1 MAITRLKTSGVYGS
15 KYIDALAGLPAVM
28 AAPTATDGGT
38 GTTASIAFVTQSG
51 ATSYT
56 ALSNPGSLTGTGA
69 SSPVTVSG
77 LTTGTA
83 YTFQIAAT
91 NAQGTGGYSAASNSV
106 TPAVPIVEAY
116 ESIASEYVG
125 GTANTITFSSI
136 PQTYKALELRINAKT
151 SRSGGAD
158 NLYIQFNGDTGS
170 NYAYAFGG
178 RDVDNSPSVLAN
190 SASDTSI
197 LFPDFLP
204 TTNNTTNPGIF
215 GYTVTTILDYA
226 LTNKTKTVQVYGG
239 RVSANSG
246 GTLYGRV
253 GYGSG
258 VWNNTA
264 AITSITITNSSPT
277 FNTGS
282 VFSLYGLKG

>member
-38 GTTASIAFVTQSG
+38 GTTASIAFITQSG

-56 ALSNPGSLTGTGA
+56 AISTPGSLTGTGA

-91 NAQGTGGYSAASNSV
+91 NAQGTGAYSAASNSI

-116 ESIASEYVG
+116 DSIASEYVG
-125 GTANTITFSSI
+125 GTATTITFSDI
-136 PQTYKALELRINAKT
+136 PQTYAALELRINAKT
-151 SRSGGAD
+151 TRSGGAD
-158 NLYIQFNGDTGS
+158 NLYFQFNGDTGT
-170 NYAYAFGG
+170 NYSYGMMARIAGNDPTVNG
-178 RDVDNSPSVLAN
+178 N
-190 SASDTSI
+190 TSSTNFI
-197 LFPDFLP
+197 TLPDGIP
-204 TTNNTTNPGIF
+204 TTNNTTNPGVF
-215 GYTVTTILDYA
+215 GYSVLTIPDYTK
-226 LTNKTKTVQVYGG
+226 TNKTKMAQAYFGWISASAGATVYG
-239 RVSANSG
+239 RA
-246 GTLYGRV
+246 
-253 GYGSG
+253 GYGTG

-264 AITSITITNSSPT
+264 AITSITITNTGPT
-277 FNTGS
+277 FATGS
-282 VFSLYGLKG
+282 VFSLYGLKA